1 MLSCSCPYIAFYWK
15 SSYLDIPAI
24 WYPPN
29 SYILIKTHQVLVL
42 LAFHLGEK
50 VEKSKAIILQ
60 LITTD
65 GCLMVSKTS
74 LWDATPSKPPSS
86 KQEQMASGHLHGQ
99 FYAVHFSALPLC
111 TCAMYVSQMETG
123 CYPWARNLLWT
134 QRFSVGEGIKTITG
148 TVSQKAHWKQLH
160 KVIMEVRH
168 VADRVQK
175 F

>member
-1 MLSCSCPYIAFYWK
+1 MNAFLFLSLHRLLLEIFISGH
-15 SSYLDIPAI
+15 SSHLVSPH
-24 WYPPN
+24 

-74 LWDATPSKPPSS
+74 LWDATPSKPSSS

-99 FYAVHFSALPLC
+99 FYAVHFSGLPLC

-134 QRFSVGEGIKTITG
+134 QRFSVGKELRQSLVQSHRRHTGNNYIKL
-148 TVSQKAHWKQLH
+148 SWS
-160 KVIMEVRH
+160 
-168 VADRVQK
+168 
-175 F
+175 